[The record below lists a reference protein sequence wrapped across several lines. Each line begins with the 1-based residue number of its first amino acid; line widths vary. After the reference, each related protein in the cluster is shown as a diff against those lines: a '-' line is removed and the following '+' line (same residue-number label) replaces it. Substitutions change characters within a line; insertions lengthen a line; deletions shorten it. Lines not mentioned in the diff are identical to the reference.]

1 MSDSLVQLL
10 TQWADEFLVSD
21 GNPSSSTKAIPG
33 ANPADGTPTSVAKT
47 LFMQLL
53 AELLPPAEGTTT
65 GPGADNGKGQ
75 QGAAAAGKAPA
86 SGLPSVGRGLLAAT
100 AAAFTAREAASRLQ
114 VRLQGEGVSAGVKVK
129 AAERSSSTGRP
140 IHTNC
145 GQLLVHSEVT
155 WCFTPKHQLHD
166 GRQAHFGG
174 LCTDRQ
180 LR

>member
-1 MSDSLVQLL
+1 LSDSLVQLL

-114 VRLQGEGVSAGVKVK
+114 VRLQGEGVSAAGAKVK
-129 AAERSSSTGRP
+129 AAERSASTGRP
-140 IHTNC
+140 IHTDC
-145 GQLLVHSEVT
+145 CWAVGTVRSDMVFYSKT
-155 WCFTPKHQLHD
+155 S
-166 GRQAHFGG
+166 AS
-174 LCTDRQ
+174 
-180 LR
+180 